1 MHKVPLLKDIICR
14 IVSFRRGESLP
25 PATSWNLGA
34 ATRLFILAVI
44 AKDNWKGGEKTM
56 LFQIYDYYRTVYGSE
71 KGQDLIEYAL
81 LLALIV
87 AVGVLIYQ
95 ASGLKDSL
103 TAIFSNAGSLTKDA
117 ASISTKAAAS
127 NG

>member
-1 MHKVPLLKDIICR
+1 MQYSIFPKGYI
-14 IVSFRRGESLP
+14 SESLP

-44 AKDNWKGGEKTM
+44 AKDNWKGGKTM
-56 LFQIYDYYRTVYGSE
+56 LFQIYDYYRDVYFGE

-87 AVGVLIYQ
+87 AVGILIYKT
-95 ASGLKDSL
+95 SGLADSL
-103 TAIFSNAGSLTKDA
+103 LAIFNKAGSLASDA
-117 ASISTKAAAS
+117 ATGNVTK
-127 NG
+127 

>member
-1 MHKVPLLKDIICR
+1 
-14 IVSFRRGESLP
+14 
-25 PATSWNLGA
+25 
-34 ATRLFILAVI
+34 
-44 AKDNWKGGEKTM
+44 M
-56 LFQIYDYYRTVYGSE
+56 LFQVYDYYRTVYGSE

>member
-1 MHKVPLLKDIICR
+1 
-14 IVSFRRGESLP
+14 
-25 PATSWNLGA
+25 
-34 ATRLFILAVI
+34 
-44 AKDNWKGGEKTM
+44 M

-95 ASGLKDSL
+95 TSGLRMQLLFLTANRCICIYQAIETIRKHLLRQVLSGKDSRNL
-103 TAIFSNAGSLTKDA
+103 LFFPESGIGW
-117 ASISTKAAAS
+117 I
-127 NG
+127 

>member
-1 MHKVPLLKDIICR
+1 
-14 IVSFRRGESLP
+14 
-25 PATSWNLGA
+25 
-34 ATRLFILAVI
+34 
-44 AKDNWKGGEKTM
+44 M
-56 LFQIYDYYRTVYGSE
+56 LYSRFMTTTRTVYGSE

-95 ASGLKDSL
+95 TSGLKASL
-103 TAIFSNAGSLTKDA
+103 TTIFSNAGSLASDA
-117 ASISTKAAAS
+117 ASVS

>member
-44 AKDNWKGGEKTM
+44 AKDNWKGGKTM
-56 LFQIYDYYRTVYGSE
+56 LFRFMTTTVLYMAVKRVRT
-71 KGQDLIEYAL
+71 
-81 LLALIV
+81 
-87 AVGVLIYQ
+87 
-95 ASGLKDSL
+95 
-103 TAIFSNAGSLTKDA
+103 
-117 ASISTKAAAS
+117 
-127 NG
+127 

>member
-1 MHKVPLLKDIICR
+1 MPLPKDSMESIL
-14 IVSFRRGESLP
+14 SFGRGESLP
-25 PATSWNLGA
+25 LVTSWNLGA
-34 ATRLFILAVI
+34 ATRLFIPAVI
-44 AKDNWKGGEKTM
+44 AKDNWKGGKTM

-87 AVGVLIYQ
+87 AVGMLIYQ
-95 ASGLKDSL
+95 TSGLKDSL
-103 TAIFSNAGSLTKDA
+103 VTIFKNANTVAETAATV
-117 ASISTKAAAS
+117 S

>member
-1 MHKVPLLKDIICR
+1 MPLLKDIICR

-44 AKDNWKGGEKTM
+44 AKDNWKGGKTI

-95 ASGLKDSL
+95 TSGLKASL
-103 TAIFSNAGSLTKDA
+103 TTIFSNAGSLASDA
-117 ASISTKAAAS
+117 ASVS

>member
-1 MHKVPLLKDIICR
+1 
-14 IVSFRRGESLP
+14 
-25 PATSWNLGA
+25 
-34 ATRLFILAVI
+34 
-44 AKDNWKGGEKTM
+44 M

-95 ASGLKDSL
+95 TSGLKASL
-103 TAIFSNAGSLTKDA
+103 TTIFSNAGSLASDA
-117 ASISTKAAAS
+117 ASVLTANRCICIYQVIETIRKHLLRQVLSGKGS
-127 NG
+127 RNLLFFPESGIGWI

>member
-1 MHKVPLLKDIICR
+1 MPLLKDIICS

-34 ATRLFILAVI
+34 ATRLFIMAVI
-44 AKDNWKGGEKTM
+44 AKDNWKGGKTM

-87 AVGVLIYQ
+87 AVGVLLYQ
-95 ASGLKDSL
+95 TSGLKESL
-103 TAIFSNAGSLTKDA
+103 VTIFTNANTVAATA
-117 ASISTKAAAS
+117 ASVS

>member
-1 MHKVPLLKDIICR
+1 MHIYCLSEGVNPFPRRRPGTWGRPQGYLFWQLLPR
-14 IVSFRRGESLP
+14 TTGRE
-25 PATSWNLGA
+25 
-34 ATRLFILAVI
+34 
-44 AKDNWKGGEKTM
+44 EKTL

-87 AVGVLIYQ
+87 AVGILIYQ
-95 ASGLKDSL
+95 QSGLKDSL
-103 TAIFSNAGSLTKDA
+103 VTIFTNANTVAKTAAIV
-117 ASISTKAAAS
+117 S

>member
-1 MHKVPLLKDIICR
+1 
-14 IVSFRRGESLP
+14 
-25 PATSWNLGA
+25 
-34 ATRLFILAVI
+34 
-44 AKDNWKGGEKTM
+44 M
-56 LFQIYDYYRTVYGSE
+56 LFQIYDYYRDVYFGE

-95 ASGLKDSL
+95 ASGLKNSL
-103 TAIFSNAGSLTKDA
+103 TAIFSNAGSLTTDA

-127 NG
+127 T

>member
-1 MHKVPLLKDIICR
+1 
-14 IVSFRRGESLP
+14 
-25 PATSWNLGA
+25 
-34 ATRLFILAVI
+34 
-44 AKDNWKGGEKTM
+44 M

-95 ASGLKDSL
+95 TSGLKESL
-103 TAIFSNAGSLTKDA
+103 STIFTNANTLAKTA
-117 ASISTKAAAS
+117 ASVSSAATKA
-127 NG
+127 GT

>member
-1 MHKVPLLKDIICR
+1 MPLPKDSMESIL
-14 IVSFRRGESLP
+14 SFGRGESLP

-44 AKDNWKGGEKTM
+44 AKDNWKGGKIM
-56 LFQIYDYYRTVYGSE
+56 LFQIYDYYRDVYFGE

-95 ASGLKDSL
+95 TSGLKESL
-103 TAIFSNAGSLTKDA
+103 STIFTNANTLAKTA
-117 ASISTKAAAS
+117 ASVSGNATKAS
-127 NG
+127 GT